1 MRVHAGVAGHA
12 RGGAARLTVTR
23 GAGQASRMVSSEVPL
38 GKKKLPLGKLVVVAA
53 VMLVAAVLVL
63 RGVDLVAVKDR
74 GLAVMRDAGP
84 VVFFSAMTILPAFG
98 APMLA
103 FTIPAGEAFAPQLG
117 LGGVIAVA
125 LVVLAVNLALT
136 YWLARYALRPVLT
149 GLLKRYGYSVPRVTP
164 ENVLTVALLVRLT
177 PGPPY
182 ALQGYILGIAEVPF
196 RLYMIV
202 SWLCMTPWAVGAI
215 VLGRGILNGNFK
227 LVAAGLAVL
236 VAAIGAVQ
244 VVRRKF
250 ARREN

>member
-1 MRVHAGVAGHA
+1 MA
-12 RGGAARLTVTR
+12 
-23 GAGQASRMVSSEVPL
+23 SSEAPL
-38 GKKKLPLGKLVVVAA
+38 EKRKLPIGKLVVLAA
-53 VMLVAAVLVL
+53 VVLVAAVLVL

-74 GLAVMRDAGP
+74 GLALIRDAGP
-84 VVFFSAMTILPAFG
+84 WVFFAAMTILPAIG
-98 APMLA
+98 VPMLA

-136 YWLARYALRPVLT
+136 YWLARRALRPLLL
-149 GLLKRYGYSVPRVTP
+149 GLVKHYGYSVPRVTP
-164 ENVLTVALLVRLT
+164 ENALMIALLVRLT

-250 ARREN
+250 VRREN

>member
-1 MRVHAGVAGHA
+1 MA
-12 RGGAARLTVTR
+12 
-23 GAGQASRMVSSEVPL
+23 SSEAPIS
-38 GKKKLPLGKLVVVAA
+38 KKKLPVLKLAVLAAA
-53 VMLVAAVLVL
+53 VLVAAVLVM

-74 GLAVMRDAGP
+74 GLTLIRDAGP
-84 VVFFSAMTILPAFG
+84 VVFFAAMTILPAVG
-98 APMLA
+98 VPMLA

-117 LGGVIAVA
+117 LGGVIALA

-136 YWLARYALRPVLT
+136 YWLARRALRPLLL
-149 GLLKRYGYSVPRVTP
+149 GLIKRYGYSVPRVTP
-164 ENVLTVALLVRLT
+164 ENALMVSLLVRLT

-244 VVRRKF
+244 VVRRKY
-250 ARREN
+250 ARRES